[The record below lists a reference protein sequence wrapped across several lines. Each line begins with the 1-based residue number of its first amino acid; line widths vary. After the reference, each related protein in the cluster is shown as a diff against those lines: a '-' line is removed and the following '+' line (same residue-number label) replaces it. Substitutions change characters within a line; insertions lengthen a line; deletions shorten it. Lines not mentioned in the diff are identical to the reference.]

1 MIAPKILFSTH
12 SSPAYIPPLVLSER
26 QIIIGPE
33 YAYRCDAIGRTESLN
48 CTREF
53 DVAEIINNLPQDEH
67 PDIFVALVDS
77 FMGCLPRNLGSLNC
91 RKVLVIADTHHG
103 PSPLTQLL
111 LYSRAENYDR
121 IAVTHDP
128 HHLHWFAEA
137 GLAPVSLQLN
147 LNVHDPKIEFST
159 ERRPYIQF
167 IGQVGRFHPR
177 RLSLLNHMAS
187 AGLPVMRASVPANIA
202 AVQYSRAQLSF
213 NCSLNGD
220 YNMRI
225 FEVLAAGGCL
235 LTDRLSVASGLETMF
250 KDGHDL
256 IIYDNAQDLLDKA
269 RFYLANP
276 ALCLRIA
283 AQGQMQYRALASESS
298 RRRRFLD
305 FAIGDDVVARRMAEH
320 DQHQDPRSLRRSTVS
335 MFEQRLG
342 AYQFLQDLQRT
353 QSINQVELSPGLNP
367 AFVED
372 ISDLIHLHIVK
383 KAQDGS
389 LACGLLDEREL
400 SRRLDPCSI
409 APLKYLLVLN
419 ARGDLPVC
427 NESVKRLGYKAE
439 EKALTGQNYTW
450 LLKAG

>member
-1 MIAPKILFSTH
+1 MTVPKVLYSTH
-12 SSPAYIPPLVLSER
+12 SSATYIPPLALSER

-33 YAYRCDAIGRTESLN
+33 YAHRYDTFGGTMSLN
-48 CTREF
+48 CAREF
-53 DVAEIINNLPQDEH
+53 DVAQVINHLPQDER

-77 FMGCLPRNLGSLNC
+77 YMGCVPRNLSSLNC

-103 PSPLTQLL
+103 PKPLTQLL
-111 LYSRAENYDR
+111 LYIRTENYDR

-137 GLAPVSLQLN
+137 GLAPVSLHLN
-147 LNVHDPKIEFST
+147 LNVHDPKIEFQT

-167 IGQVGRFHPR
+167 IGQVGQFHPR

-220 YNMRI
+220 FNMRI

-235 LTDRLSVASGLETMF
+235 VTDRLSVASGLESMF

-256 IIYDNAQDLLDKA
+256 IIYDDAQDLVDKA
-269 RFYLANP
+269 KYYLANP
-276 ALCLRIA
+276 SLCIRIA
-283 AQGQMQYRALASESS
+283 AQGQKQYSALASESS
-298 RRRRFLD
+298 RRQRFLD
-305 FAIGDDVVARRMAEH
+305 FAIGDDAKAQRMAEQ
-320 DQHQDPRSLRRSTVS
+320 DQRQDPRSLRRSTCS

-342 AYQFLQDLQRT
+342 VYQFLQDLQRT
-353 QSINQVELSPGLNP
+353 QSINQVELSPGLSS
-367 AFVED
+367 AFAED
-372 ISDLIHLHIVK
+372 VSDLIHLRIVENTHNR
-383 KAQDGS
+383 S
-389 LACGLLDEREL
+389 LACGLLDEQEL
-400 SRRLDPCSI
+400 STRLDPCSV
-409 APLKYLLVLN
+409 APLKYLLVVN
-419 ARGDLPVC
+419 AQSNLPIC
-427 NESVKRLGYKAE
+427 NPVKRLGYRAEAKAQS
-439 EKALTGQNYTW
+439 GQNYTW